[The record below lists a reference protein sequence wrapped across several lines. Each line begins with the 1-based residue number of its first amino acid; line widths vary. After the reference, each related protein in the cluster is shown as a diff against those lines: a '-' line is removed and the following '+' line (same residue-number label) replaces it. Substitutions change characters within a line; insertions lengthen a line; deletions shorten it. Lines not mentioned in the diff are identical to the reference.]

1 MEVSS
6 RGPTPKTS
14 GQKGF
19 ALLIGSVLILNLL
32 ISPVSAKTPPFKNAN
47 FPRLVEAEELVP
59 LLYHPSVRIIDMRS
73 SLLDYLKGHIPN
85 AVYLHYETLRVPNN
99 GIPAQSPDRIYLEKL
114 IGDYLSIS
122 NPMWVVLYSEKS
134 NPNATLL
141 AWVLDHLGHKKVG
154 ILNGGWDKWMMERFP
169 TTQIYPKLISQKF
182 FAKINLQTIA
192 EKKWVQERLSAK
204 GTVIVDARPP
214 RQYSGEEG
222 EEVRRGHIPGAKNL
236 FWETTLEGEDIRVWK
251 KGEDLRK
258 LFSDLGIT
266 KDKEV
271 IVHCRTGREASH
283 LYVTLKHVLGFP
295 NVRLYRGSWVEWSAD
310 PSLPIRTGTDP

>member
-1 MEVSS
+1 ME
-6 RGPTPKTS
+6 
-14 GQKGF
+14 
-19 ALLIGSVLILNLL
+19 
-32 ISPVSAKTPPFKNAN
+32 ISPGRQKHQIRTQIGFPLLVGFIFILTLWIPPISAKTPPFKNAN
-47 FPRLVEAEELVP
+47 FPRLMEAEELVP

-85 AVYLHYETLRVPNN
+85 SVYLHYETLRVPSN

-114 IGDYLSIS
+114 IGDYLSVS

-154 ILNGGWDKWMMERFP
+154 ILNGGWEKWVMEKFP
-169 TTQIYPKLISQKF
+169 TTQIYPKLNPQKF

-192 EKKWVQERLSAK
+192 EKKWVQDRLSSK
-204 GTVIVDARPP
+204 GTIIVDARPP

-222 EEVRRGHIPGAKNL
+222 EEIRKGHIPGAINL
-236 FWETTLEGEDIRVWK
+236 FWETTLDGEEVRVWK
-251 KGEDLRK
+251 KEGELKK
-258 LFSDLGIT
+258 LVSDMGIT
-266 KDKEV
+266 KEKEV

-283 LYVTLKHVLGFP
+283 LYATLKFVLGYP

-310 PSLPIRTGTDP
+310 PNLPIKTGTDP